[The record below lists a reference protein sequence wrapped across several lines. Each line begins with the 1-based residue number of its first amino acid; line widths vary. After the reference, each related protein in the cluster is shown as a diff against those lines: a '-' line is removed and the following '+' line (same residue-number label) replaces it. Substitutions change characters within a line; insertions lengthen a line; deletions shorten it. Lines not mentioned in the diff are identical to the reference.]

1 LRKWA
6 HPEKSAAGFHLGTE
20 FRAASGAGS
29 SQSTACSFE
38 RRAALAQE
46 PARSLQ
52 DVNNFGKRSR
62 VQSGAGILGFP
73 VVDHAIVR
81 RDQALLADAG
91 GDDLSRHR
99 VTYRAKDFDNLI
111 A

>member
-1 LRKWA
+1 MGPPGEIRGGFSLGTKYRA
-6 HPEKSAAGFHLGTE
+6 ANGAGFNSVG
-20 FRAASGAGS
+20 
-29 SQSTACSFE
+29 ACSFE

-52 DVNNFGKRSR
+52 DVNNLGKRSG
-62 VQSGAGILGFP
+62 VQSGAWIVGFP
-73 VVDHAIVR
+73 VPDHAIVR

-91 GDDLSRHR
+91 SDDLSRHR

>member
-1 LRKWA
+1 MGPPGEICGGFSLLHRI
-6 HPEKSAAGFHLGTE
+6 SAGRRGGITP
-20 FRAASGAGS
+20 AA
-29 SQSTACSFE
+29 ACSFE

-46 PARSLQ
+46 PARPLE
-52 DVNNFGKRSR
+52 DVDNRGKRSG
-62 VQSGAGILGFP
+62 VQFSAGIVSFP
-73 VVDHAIVR
+73 VADHAIVR

-99 VTYRAKDFDNLI
+99 VTYRAKDFDDLI

>member
-1 LRKWA
+1 
-6 HPEKSAAGFHLGTE
+6 LGHKI
-20 FRAASGAGS
+20 SGGQRS
-29 SQSTACSFE
+29 GIN
-38 RRAALAQE
+38 
-46 PARSLQ
+46 PARPLQ
-52 DVNNFGKRSR
+52 DVDNRGKRSG
-62 VQSGAGILGFP
+62 VQSGAGIVGFP

-99 VTYRAKDFDNLI
+99 VTYRAQDFDDLI